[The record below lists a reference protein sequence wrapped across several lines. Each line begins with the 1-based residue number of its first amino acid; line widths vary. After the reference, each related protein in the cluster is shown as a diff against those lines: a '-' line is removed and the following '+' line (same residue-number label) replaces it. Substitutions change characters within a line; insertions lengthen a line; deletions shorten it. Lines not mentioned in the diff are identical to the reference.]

1 MARQIANHSFFH
13 NDMISHKKGI
23 TIENMEK
30 NNRLDFQS
38 KVEEILG
45 LNNL

>member
-1 MARQIANHSFFH
+1 
-13 NDMISHKKGI
+13 MISHKKGI
-23 TIENMEK
+23 TIENMEN

-45 LNNL
+45 LKNL